1 MKTNQNTDNAT
12 ARPQFKLVIDR
23 VMDDGITPIGWT
35 VKQLMPRRLGGDRA
49 YWVNCWSFG
58 NLKEAQDYLAKQ
70 IAQHGEFFIQGVAV

>member
-1 MKTNQNTDNAT
+1 MKTNTNMKK
-12 ARPQFKLVIDR
+12 QFKLVVDR

-58 NLKEAQDYLAKQ
+58 NLKNAEEYMAKQ
-70 IAQHGEFFIQGVAV
+70 VAQHGEFFTQGTAV